1 MRRSI
6 WFWLLIAVL
15 VILILGVL
23 FGGYRK
29 GTPVGSGDHQVM
41 VAVSV
46 APADT
51 VATLPRV
58 TVVPSELMLAGTP
71 RPATLTRT

>member
-15 VILILGVL
+15 VILLLGIM

-29 GTPVGSGDHQVM
+29 GTPVGAHAHQET

-46 APADT
+46 A
-51 VATLPRV
+51 
-58 TVVPSELMLAGTP
+58 
-71 RPATLTRT
+71 

>member
-15 VILILGVL
+15 VVLLLGVM

-29 GTPVGSGDHQVM
+29 GIPTGADQHSAHQDT

-46 APADT
+46 A
-51 VATLPRV
+51 
-58 TVVPSELMLAGTP
+58 
-71 RPATLTRT
+71 

>member
-6 WFWLLIAVL
+6 WFWLLIALL
-15 VILILGVL
+15 VILVLGIL

-29 GTPVGSGDHQVM
+29 GTPVGGPAHQDR

-46 APADT
+46 
-51 VATLPRV
+51 V
-58 TVVPSELMLAGTP
+58 
-71 RPATLTRT
+71 

>member
-6 WFWLLIAVL
+6 WFWLFIAV
-15 VILILGVL
+15 VIVLLLGVL

-29 GTPVGSGDHQVM
+29 GTPTGAAHQDT

-46 APADT
+46 A
-51 VATLPRV
+51 
-58 TVVPSELMLAGTP
+58 
-71 RPATLTRT
+71 